1 MSSTTYMSTAEHFAR
16 RTGKGGVL
24 VLTGALNKA
33 VQAPQL
39 MAFDDEEGE
48 AEYIFP
54 RNTRIKITKID
65 GNKVHATVL

>member
-1 MSSTTYMSTAEHFAR
+1 MSTAEHFAR

-24 VLTGALNKA
+24 VLTGALNKSA
-33 VQAPQL
+33 QAPQL

-54 RNTRIKITKID
+54 RNTRMKIIKID
-65 GNKVHATVL
+65 GEKIFVKVL